1 MEALSYGIPV
11 ISTDQGAI
19 SSIVDENVGMAIS
32 DLNEIDTSLTFLVE
46 KYISKQ
52 VSIKC
57 RDKYLKNIA
66 HKSLKKILLKFYK
79 MFS

>member
-57 RDKYLKNIA
+57 RDKYLKKYSTQKFEKDFIE
-66 HKSLKKILLKFYK
+66 ILQNV
-79 MFS
+79 

>member
-1 MEALSYGIPV
+1 MHIGSFVIWYLSNFNR
-11 ISTDQGAI
+11 SGAI

-57 RDKYLKNIA
+57 RDKYLK
-66 HKSLKKILLKFYK
+66 KYSTQKFERFY
-79 MFS
+79 